1 MNNVENMEV
10 NKYKLTF
17 SVDAERFKE
26 GLDYSFEKNQK
37 HFNIKGFRKG
47 RVPRQIIE
55 KTYGPE
61 VFFDD
66 AINFV
71 LQDAYEKATK
81 ESKLE
86 IVSRPEISVVSASK
100 EKGLTLEAVVYTKPE
115 VKISDYKGLEC
126 EKLSTT
132 VNKDD
137 VEEFLRRER
146 EKHSRINK
154 VTDRAV
160 KKGDIA
166 NIDFEGFIDGVA
178 FEGGKGL
185 AYDLEIGS
193 KTFIDNFEDQ
203 IIGKNIGDEFDVNVT
218 FPAEYG
224 KQELASKPATFKVKV
239 NEINEKILP
248 ELTDEFVQDTT
259 EFENLKDYKK
269 DIKSKLTAIKK
280 EEVDKKMKEAVLEAL
295 IEKLEADIP
304 SAMIELEIDH
314 KINEFRNGIAAQ
326 GLTLDAYLE
335 YMGQSIENMREAYR
349 IICEKQVKGR
359 LALEAVAEAEKV
371 KVSEKDIDEEL
382 TRISKQYG
390 IPKENIEKIFGEVE
404 KENIIKDLKAQKAL
418 DFLVKNSV
426 APSKAEA

>member
-17 SVDAERFKE
+17 SVSAEKFQE
-26 GLDYSFEKNQK
+26 GLDYSFNKNQK

-47 RVPRQIIE
+47 KVPRQIIE
-55 KTYGPE
+55 KTYGVE
-61 VFFDD
+61 VFYDD
-66 AINFV
+66 ALNFV
-71 LQDAYEKATK
+71 LQEAYETAAK

-86 IVSRPEISVVSASK
+86 IVSRPEIDVVSASK
-100 EKGLTLEAVVYTKPE
+100 EEGAIFTAVVYTKPE
-115 VKISDYKGLEC
+115 VKVSDYKGLEC
-126 EKLSTT
+126 EKPSTS

-137 VEEFLRRER
+137 VEAFLNRER

-178 FEGGKGL
+178 FEGGKG
-185 AYDLEIGS
+185 AGYDLEIGS

-224 KQELASKPATFKVKV
+224 KEELASKPATFKVKV

-248 ELTDEFVQDTT
+248 DLTDEFVQDTT
-259 EFENLKDYKK
+259 EFETLKDYKK
-269 DIKSKLTAIKK
+269 DIKSKLTAAKK
-280 EEVDKKMKEAVLEAL
+280 EEADKKMKEAVLEAL
-295 IEKLEADIP
+295 IEKMEADIP
-304 SAMIELEIDH
+304 AAMIELEIDH
-314 KINEFRNGIAAQ
+314 KINEFKNGIAAQ
-326 GLTLDAYLE
+326 GLTLDAYLN
-335 YMGQSIENMREAYR
+335 YMGQSVENMREAYR

-371 KVSEKDIDEEL
+371 KVSEKEIDEEL
-382 TRISKQYG
+382 TRISKEYG
-390 IPKENIEKIFGEVE
+390 IPKENIEKIFGEIE
-404 KENIIKDLKAQKAL
+404 KENIIKDLKSQKAL

-426 APSKAEA
+426 QAQKSE

>member
-17 SVDAERFKE
+17 SVSAEKFQE
-26 GLDYSFEKNQK
+26 GLDYSFNKNQK

-47 RVPRQIIE
+47 KVPRQIIE
-55 KTYGPE
+55 KTYGVE
-61 VFFDD
+61 VFYDD
-66 AINFV
+66 ALNFV
-71 LQDAYEKATK
+71 LQEAYETAAK

-86 IVSRPEISVVSASK
+86 IVSRPEIDVVSASK
-100 EKGLTLEAVVYTKPE
+100 EEGAIFTAVVYTKPE
-115 VKISDYKGLEC
+115 VKVSDYKGLEC
-126 EKLSTT
+126 EKPSTS

-137 VEEFLRRER
+137 VEAFLNRER

-178 FEGGKGL
+178 FEGGKG
-185 AYDLEIGS
+185 AGYDLEIGS

-224 KQELASKPATFKVKV
+224 KEELASKPATFKVKV

-248 ELTDEFVQDTT
+248 DLTDEFVQDIT
-259 EFENLKDYKK
+259 EFETLKDYKK
-269 DIKSKLTAIKK
+269 DIKSKLTAAKK
-280 EEVDKKMKEAVLEAL
+280 EEADKKMKEAVLEAL
-295 IEKLEADIP
+295 IEKMEADIP
-304 SAMIELEIDH
+304 AAMIELEIDH
-314 KINEFRNGIAAQ
+314 KINEFKNGIAAQ
-326 GLTLDAYLE
+326 GLTLDAYLN
-335 YMGQSIENMREAYR
+335 YMGQSVENMREAYR

-371 KVSEKDIDEEL
+371 KVSEKEIDEEL
-382 TRISKQYG
+382 TRISKEYG
-390 IPKENIEKIFGEVE
+390 IPKENIEKIFGEIE
-404 KENIIKDLKAQKAL
+404 KENIIKDLKSQKAL

-426 APSKAEA
+426 QAQKSE